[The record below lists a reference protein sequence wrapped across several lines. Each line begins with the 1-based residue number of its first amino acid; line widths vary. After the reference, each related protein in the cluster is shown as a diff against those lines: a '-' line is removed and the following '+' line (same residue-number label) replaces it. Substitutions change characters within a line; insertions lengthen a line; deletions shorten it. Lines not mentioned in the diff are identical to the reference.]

1 MKKLTA
7 LLLALCLVLGL
18 AACGSKSAD
27 EAAPAE
33 DANTTADAADTAQ
46 EGDAA
51 PAEDTS
57 DIAQAEDAAADYS
70 TLKTVKPGVLTVG
83 TSPDFAPYEFY
94 LVADDG
100 SLQLAGFDIA
110 LAQALAD
117 HMGLEL
123 EIVPLNFDSILLELQ
138 TGNIDLGIAGLG
150 ATPERVENF
159 DFSIV
164 YHETGNCLVVLDANK
179 EVYTSLESLAGQ
191 QVGAQNGSI
200 QMEGAQQML
209 PDSNIVPIAKLGDG
223 ILQLQSGKIDALV
236 ISTTTGQGYCD
247 SYPELM
253 MADIPWD
260 LFSDG
265 SAVAIPKGNPEL
277 LEEINRIIGDVK
289 EQGLYEKWLEE
300 AQVLAAQQKEE

>member
-1 MKKLTA
+1 M
-7 LLLALCLVLGL
+7 
-18 AACGSKSAD
+18 
-27 EAAPAE
+27 
-33 DANTTADAADTAQ
+33 
-46 EGDAA
+46 
-51 PAEDTS
+51 
-57 DIAQAEDAAADYS
+57 
-70 TLKTVKPGVLTVG
+70 
-83 TSPDFAPYEFY
+83 
-94 LVADDG
+94 
-100 SLQLAGFDIA
+100 
-110 LAQALAD
+110 
-117 HMGLEL
+117 
-123 EIVPLNFDSILLELQ
+123 
-138 TGNIDLGIAGLG
+138 
-150 ATPERVENF
+150 
-159 DFSIV
+159 DFSTP
-164 YHETGNCLVVLDANK
+164 YKNK
-179 EVYTSLESLAGQ
+179 QENSQGIMIRKEDSGIYTSVETVNKPEVK
-191 QVGAQNGSI
+191 VGAQNGSI

-289 EQGLYEKWLEE
+289 EQGLYEKWLEG

>member
-1 MKKLTA
+1 MKMKQ
-7 LLLALCLVLGL
+7 LLALTLASLAL
-18 AACGSKSAD
+18 AATMAGCSNSGAGESSSASNPSSSAGQNRL
-27 EAAPAE
+27 E
-33 DANTTADAADTAQ
+33 Q
-46 EGDAA
+46 
-51 PAEDTS
+51 
-57 DIAQAEDAAADYS
+57 IKQAG
-70 TLKTVKPGVLTVG
+70 KIVFV
-83 TSPDFAPYEFY
+83 TSPDYAPYEFIDLDKMGQGDDQY
-94 LVADDG
+94 VGADIE
-100 SLQLAGFDIA
+100 LAKYIA
-110 LAQALAD
+110 QEL
-117 HMGLEL
+117 GVEL
-123 EIVPLNFDSILLELQ
+123 EIHPMDFDSVLASVTENKCDMAIS
-138 TGNIDLGIAGLG
+138 GIASK
-150 ATPERVENF
+150 PERAEKMDFFTPYKNKQEN
-159 DFSIV
+159 SQGIMIR
-164 YHETGNCLVVLDANK
+164 K
-179 EVYTSLESLAGQ
+179 EDSGIYTSVETVNKPEVK
-191 QVGAQNGSI
+191 VGAQNGSI